1 MVLSKS
7 EEEIYLLINDFLKEH
22 GYSPSI
28 REICKML
35 GGKSTAT
42 VHTHLKSM
50 RDKKF
55 INYVDG
61 MSRTIIIL

>member
-1 MVLSKS
+1 MILSKS
-7 EEEIYLLINDFLKEH
+7 EEEIYLLINNFLKEH

>member
-1 MVLSKS
+1 MTLTKP
-7 EEEIYLLINDFLKEH
+7 EEEIYIIINDFIKNN

-35 GGKSTAT
+35 GGRSTAT

-50 RDKKF
+50 KNKKF